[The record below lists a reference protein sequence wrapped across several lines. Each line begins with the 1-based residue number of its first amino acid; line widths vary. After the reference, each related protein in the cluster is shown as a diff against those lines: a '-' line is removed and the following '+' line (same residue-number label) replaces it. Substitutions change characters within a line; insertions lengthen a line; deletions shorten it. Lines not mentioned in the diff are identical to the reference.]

1 MLDTGCTRTCFR
13 FGENFLRGIQTSST
27 NSQIL
32 CANSQ
37 MMPTAGSVKLALQF
51 SPNFKPTADALIIK
65 DLSAAAIIGLDVIH
79 DLTITKN
86 SKFVL
91 VNGNKLSL
99 CADSNNPKV
108 CYTTNKL
115 HLAPLSETMVQLKNP
130 LKDTSYQF
138 VAIDALRKQKFCDA
152 ITIAPS
158 INNNSEFVTLLIANS
173 SNQTQYIPK
182 RTPICTI
189 EYAQITSLNA
199 VSEVSDTVQESIRV
213 EDFQSC
219 RLKLA
224 NQKGF
229 SPQIGSIGDIG
240 EKRKT
245 ELREIVDRFRL
256 AFSMGEGDIGKL
268 GYFRFTLPLL
278 DERETA
284 HQPPRPVPMH
294 LKEKVDKEI
303 GNWLELGIIE
313 ETQSGF
319 NIPLII
325 LKKSDGSIRVS
336 LDARQLN
343 TKLKPDRFP
352 LPHLSDTLSTI
363 GAKLSQGN
371 ECYVSTFD
379 FARGYWQ
386 VQVEDR
392 DQHKLAFSHRQKHY
406 SAKRMLYGCSTAPS
420 CFSRIM
426 NRLFGDHPSFLLYL
440 DDLIIIDND
449 YKAHLQSL
457 EFLFRTCIKFG
468 ILLSAKKCHLA
479 ESTIQFLG
487 HNIDKSGI
495 KPLQKHIDAINAFPR
510 PTNKQEVKR
519 LLGMVNFNLKFVEGG
534 SICLQPLYDIC
545 SIKKDF
551 IWTETQERAFTEIKQ
566 KLQNAKGLRHR
577 NPKLPLVLVS
587 DASLFGAGATLY
599 QQRKDE
605 LEVIG
610 YFSRSFSS
618 ADQKRSMRAKELIA
632 LTLAIRHFEFFL
644 IGTTFSCV
652 SDHRSLLY
660 LYREHMKTTLDLKL
674 TNIFIYL
681 QQFDFRIFYSPGS
694 APIMASADCLSRLPK
709 FTLDEL
715 SKKCDDNNIPDKVFA
730 LLHTPAAEISTPMK
744 TYLRA
749 LAKGNETQ
757 PPIPDTESTDAQT
770 ILLKFNDYIFDAKTI
785 EERQRK
791 CETLTAIF
799 KRLEAG
805 SKTACKKFR
814 IDDNILFNIT
824 KDMKRIVL
832 PFDIAK
838 EFLKYCHT
846 SYGHAGSKQLMKIV
860 SKTVFIPKIEEL
872 SYDVTRLC
880 IDCLRVKPRKMIRP
894 SLIEKRTF
902 ECQPWAKTS
911 VDIWDLGKT
920 DRRGKRYL
928 LTAVDH
934 LTGFLECRALSKK
947 TQSQT
952 SEAMLSIILQHG
964 LTTKVI
970 TDNGLEF
977 SMNFS
982 DVLERFR
989 IVHVK
994 TSAYMSMSNSKVE
1007 RTHRELNQK
1016 LKLLDVKRSNWS
1028 EHYEYIKF
1036 LINNLPKSN
1045 NDNLSAAECLY
1056 GRALHVPFEVL
1067 QPVENT
1073 TEPYTKALNWYLT
1086 ELHPS
1091 LMAYQF
1097 NKYAKMLEK
1106 DGEKKTPILKVGD
1119 YCLIWKPILDQGKLS
1134 KNWDGPYRVVRRY
1147 SKHSYKLVC
1156 DTTKRSFRRNIR
1168 HLRPLSKHNSTEKQE
1183 ETLIQ
1188 TTNAHDQRKTENRD
1202 TNPETYE
1209 DEFQNRRDFLALP
1222 FGLHSA

>member
-1 MLDTGCTRTCFR
+1 MND
-13 FGENFLRGIQTSST
+13 
-27 NSQIL
+27 
-32 CANSQ
+32 
-37 MMPTAGSVKLALQF
+37 
-51 SPNFKPTADALIIK
+51 D
-65 DLSAAAIIGLDVIH
+65 
-79 DLTITKN
+79 
-86 SKFVL
+86 
-91 VNGNKLSL
+91 
-99 CADSNNPKV
+99 
-108 CYTTNKL
+108 
-115 HLAPLSETMVQLKNP
+115 
-130 LKDTSYQF
+130 
-138 VAIDALRKQKFCDA
+138 
-152 ITIAPS
+152 
-158 INNNSEFVTLLIANS
+158 
-173 SNQTQYIPK
+173 NQ
-182 RTPICTI
+182 
-189 EYAQITSLNA
+189 
-199 VSEVSDTVQESIRV
+199 
-213 EDFQSC
+213 
-219 RLKLA
+219 
-224 NQKGF
+224 
-229 SPQIGSIGDIG
+229 
-240 EKRKT
+240 
-245 ELREIVDRFRL
+245 
-256 AFSMGEGDIGKL
+256 
-268 GYFRFTLPLL
+268 
-278 DERETA
+278 
-284 HQPPRPVPMH
+284 
-294 LKEKVDKEI
+294 
-303 GNWLELGIIE
+303 
-313 ETQSGF
+313 
-319 NIPLII
+319 
-325 LKKSDGSIRVS
+325 
-336 LDARQLN
+336 
-343 TKLKPDRFP
+343 
-352 LPHLSDTLSTI
+352 LSDKI
-363 GAKLSQGN
+363 I
-371 ECYVSTFD
+371 C
-379 FARGYWQ
+379 
-386 VQVEDR
+386 
-392 DQHKLAFSHRQKHY
+392 
-406 SAKRMLYGCSTAPS
+406 
-420 CFSRIM
+420 
-426 NRLFGDHPSFLLYL
+426 
-440 DDLIIIDND
+440 DDSLVIDND

-934 LTGFLECRALSKK
+934 LTGFLECRALAKK